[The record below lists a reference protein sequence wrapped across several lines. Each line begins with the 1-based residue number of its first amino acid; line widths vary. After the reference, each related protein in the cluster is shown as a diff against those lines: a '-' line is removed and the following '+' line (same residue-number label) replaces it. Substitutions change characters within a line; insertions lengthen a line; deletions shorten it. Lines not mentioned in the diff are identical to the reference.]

1 MTLEEINDI
10 EDKAER
16 LRLLKQFVK
25 ESLGD
30 QTRQIEYD
38 ASYDEKGNFSNDPPL
53 RDEAG
58 GMMST
63 ARKKSG

>member
-1 MTLEEINDI
+1 MTLEEINNI

-16 LRLLKQFVK
+16 LKLLKQFMK
-25 ESLGD
+25 ERQD
-30 QTRQIEYD
+30 EQTRQNESD
-38 ASYDEKGNFSNDPPL
+38 ASYDPPL

-63 ARKKSG
+63 AMKKSG